1 MLIERRGARHGS
13 VSKSD
18 EVFFESVVGNA
29 SSLFEARHAFADFDV
44 DVSIGDKVKQLVLVN
59 DFLWDELEWEL
70 HVFVPFHG
78 GAVVKVFYIEHHKF
92 GVRSGDGAVEETFGG
107 GQACTL
113 GGGQAWEVEF
123 VTTHR
128 DANTVRLG
136 LGWSNGRNEAS
147 IGDSSAGRHGVSV
160 NEKNGVGTGG
170 HPGADALCE
179 ASEIVGQGRDPD

>member
-1 MLIERRGARHGS
+1 MSGGLVDSRPAHGIGCFRAFLMSFFRHRALAA
-13 VSKSD
+13 
-18 EVFFESVVGNA
+18 VVR
-29 SSLFEARHAFADFDV
+29 LF
-44 DVSIGDKVKQLVLVN
+44 VKQLVLVN

-128 DANTVRLG
+128 DADTVRFG

-147 IGDSSAGRHGVSV
+147 IGDLSAGRNGVSF
-160 NEKNGVGTGG
+160 NENDGVGTGG
-170 HPGADALCE
+170 HPGANALGE
-179 ASEIVGQGRDPD
+179 AAEIVGQGRDPD